1 MEKKTKGSLIIIVL
15 IIVCI
20 IVFLAYTYSKKDEPQ
35 NQTNNNI
42 VIQNTTKNNNI
53 TVNNVVEDKE
63 ITTEENPQKI
73 EEEESEQ
80 DNTKQVE
87 EVSTNKPEVSNKTS
101 EVTYA
106 NDEEKA
112 IEIAKKAWGDTSGVY
127 FAKEN
132 INSNG
137 EYIISVSANA
147 AVLARYTVNVTTG
160 TCTVQY
166 N

>member
-15 IIVCI
+15 IIICI
-20 IVFLAYTYSKKDEPQ
+20 IAFLAYTYSKKDAQ
-35 NQTNNNI
+35 GNQTDNVVIQNNTTNSNATLNNI
-42 VIQNTTKNNNI
+42 VEDE
-53 TVNNVVEDKE
+53 VVEEDSQE
-63 ITTEENPQKI
+63 SEEDEEEQDQTEQV
-73 EEEESEQ
+73 EEESNSNQETS
-80 DNTKQVE
+80 NT
-87 EVSTNKPEVSNKTS
+87 NS

-147 AVLARYTVNVTTG
+147 AVLARYTVNVRTG